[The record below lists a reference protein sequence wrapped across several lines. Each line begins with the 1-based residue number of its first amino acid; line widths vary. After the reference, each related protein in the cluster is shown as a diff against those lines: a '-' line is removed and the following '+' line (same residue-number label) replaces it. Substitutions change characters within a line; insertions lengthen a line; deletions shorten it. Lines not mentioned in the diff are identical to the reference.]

1 MNKQVGTSQTLSL
14 GDAPGHETL
23 KAREAG
29 MVLLLAL
36 LALVVW
42 EALGADLWLI
52 RLYGSPAGFALREH
66 PLLSLVLHEG
76 GRWMAWAM
84 IAVLAWD
91 ASTLRWSGPSRRLR
105 WAAIALV
112 LLATTLVS
120 ALKRLSDT
128 SRSCDTLEFVGA
140 WPYVPHGWL
149 QLRDGGP
156 GHCFPSGHAS
166 AAFAF
171 LLAWAVWR
179 PFNAVVARRM
189 LVLVLLLGSLFAWVQ
204 MARGAHYLS
213 HSLWTA
219 WLCWAMAW
227 GVGLGMPRATDP
239 GWVRLAACRA
249 PDRQPKAGVSGLAT
263 GKPAPTQ
270 AS

>member
-1 MNKQVGTSQTLSL
+1 M
-14 GDAPGHETL
+14 DTL
-23 KAREAG
+23 KAITTPVRLANGPGCETYQARNPG
-29 MVLLLAL
+29 LALVLTLVAL
-36 LALVVW
+36 LAW
-42 EALGADLWLI
+42 EASGADLWLI
-52 RLYGSPAGFALREH
+52 RLYGGPLGFSLREH
-66 PLLSLVLHEG
+66 PFFSLGLHEG
-76 GRWMAWAM
+76 GRWLAWAL

-91 ASTLRWSGPSRRLR
+91 ASTLRWSGPPRRLR
-105 WAAIALV
+105 WVAIALV
-112 LLATTLVS
+112 LLATLLVS
-120 ALKRLSDT
+120 AFKRLSDT
-128 SRSCDTLEFVGA
+128 SCPWDTLEFGGA
-140 WPYVPHGWL
+140 WPYVPHWWL
-149 QLRDGGP
+149 QVRDGGP

-227 GVGLGMPRATDP
+227 LVSVIISR
-239 GWVRLAACRA
+239 RLV
-249 PDRQPKAGVSGLAT
+249 PQ
-263 GKPAPTQ
+263 Q
-270 AS
+270 